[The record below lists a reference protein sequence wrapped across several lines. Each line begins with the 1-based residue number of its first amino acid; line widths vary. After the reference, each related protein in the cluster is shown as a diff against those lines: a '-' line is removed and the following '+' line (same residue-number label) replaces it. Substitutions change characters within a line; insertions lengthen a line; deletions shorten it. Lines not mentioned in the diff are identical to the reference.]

1 MPDRLVELYQRLAD
15 KVEEIDAL
23 VKEAARADP
32 RARGRFSAQWDELA
46 ALVGRQKPVLGEIVK
61 QAEEVSSL
69 SAFLQTHYEREKAGL
84 ARKLHDQLGG
94 ILTPAKMDLSWLQAH
109 PGSDPEYAQRLAR
122 LAALIDQGI
131 DLKRRI
137 TEDLRPSLIDHLGFA
152 AAVQWYVDEACG
164 AAHIGHRVTIG
175 KLERL
180 PSDLEIALYRVV
192 QESLQN
198 IARHS
203 GAKRVSV
210 SISVKKNALAVSI
223 TDDGSGFEL
232 EEARGRGGL
241 GLIGMEERTRLAN
254 GKLSITARK
263 GHGTRISVAV
273 PLQAGVT

>member
-192 QESLQN
+192 QESVTN
-198 IARHS
+198 VIRHAKARNVELIVERT
-203 GAKRVSV
+203 GTGLRV
-210 SISVKKNALAVSI
+210 AVC
-223 TDDGSGFEL
+223 DDGVGIDDMD
-232 EEARGRGGL
+232 A
-241 GLIGMEERTRLAN
+241 
-254 GKLSITARK
+254 ARK
-263 GHGTRISVAV
+263 HSHGLTGMTQRMRAIQGTLDIRSHRGEGTRVEAFLPIA
-273 PLQAGVT
+273 A

>member
-1 MPDRLVELYQRLAD
+1 VLDDLGLVASLRALCRKFSEHEGVSVHFHSGELPSAIPR
-15 KVEEIDAL
+15 
-23 VKEAARADP
+23 EAA
-32 RARGRFSAQWDELA
+32 S
-46 ALVGRQKPVLGEIVK
+46 
-61 QAEEVSSL
+61 
-69 SAFLQTHYEREKAGL
+69 
-84 ARKLHDQLGG
+84 
-94 ILTPAKMDLSWLQAH
+94 
-109 PGSDPEYAQRLAR
+109 
-122 LAALIDQGI
+122 
-131 DLKRRI
+131 
-137 TEDLRPSLIDHLGFA
+137 
-152 AAVQWYVDEACG
+152 C
-164 AAHIGHRVTIG
+164 
-175 KLERL
+175 
-180 PSDLEIALYRVV
+180 LYRVV